1 MMKKGRIL
9 AVLFLTLLL
18 TFSLGFAWGPRG
30 YWGRY
35 AGYGP
40 WYLNPPLSDLT
51 QEQIRKI
58 GDLRE
63 KFLKEIAPLQE
74 KLFAKRM
81 ELRSLWLS
89 RDLDERKINALQRE
103 IIDLRAK
110 IAQKAGELRLEI
122 SKVLTPEQREKLSLY
137 GPWRGWGRC
146 MMP

>member
-1 MMKKGRIL
+1 MKKGRIL

-137 GPWRGWGRC
+137 GPWRGCGRF

>member
-18 TFSLGFAWGPRG
+18 TFSLGFARGPRG